1 MNIFVLLSMFF
12 CHIIDDFCLQT
23 TWLANGKQ
31 RAWWEE
37 KAPAPLYRHDYIA
50 ALVIHSFSWS
60 FMTLLPI
67 AIEQRFQVGAAFLI
81 VFAVNAVIHGVVD
94 NIKANK
100 LKINLITDQTIH
112 AVQIIAAFLILEVLT

>member
-1 MNIFVLLSMFF
+1 MNIFVLLAMFF

-31 RAWWEE
+31 RSWWEE
-37 KAPAPLYRHDYIA
+37 HAPMSLYRYDYIA

-60 FMTLLPI
+60 FMTLLPV
-67 AIEQRFQVGAAFLI
+67 AIEQRFQVGTAFLV
-81 VFAVNAVIHGVVD
+81 VFAVNAAIHGVVD

-100 LKINLITDQTIH
+100 LKINLIADQSIH
-112 AVQIIAAFLILEVLT
+112 AMQIIAAFLILEVLV

>member
-1 MNIFVLLSMFF
+1 MKIFVLLAMFF

-23 TWLANGKQ
+23 AWLANGKQ
-31 RAWWEE
+31 RSWWGE
-37 KAPAPLYRHDYIA
+37 KAPAPLYRYDYIA

-67 AIEQRFQVGAAFLI
+67 AIEQHFQVGTAFLV
-81 VFAVNAVIHGVVD
+81 VFAMNAVIHGVVD

-100 LKINLITDQTIH
+100 LKINLITNQSIH
-112 AVQIIAAFLILEVLT
+112 ALQIIAAFLILEMLV